1 MGTMERCKP
10 KPNAKSQ
17 TSARTI
23 PPHNRLRCRH
33 RRVMSRSQIIALP
46 STSIN
51 SGMVDC
57 PFGMAP
63 TGTIAG
69 WVSSIYLLLSNV
81 VNDHDYVN
89 EPLNA
94 LSRPQTLREWLF
106 Q

>member
-1 MGTMERCKP
+1 MGTKERRRP
-10 KPNAKSQ
+10 KPSAKSQ

-23 PPHNRLRCRH
+23 PPNNRLRPRH
-33 RRVMSRSQIIALP
+33 RRVLPRSQIIAIP

-51 SGMVDC
+51 SGLVDC

-69 WVSSIYLLLSNV
+69 WVSSIYLLLSSV
-81 VNDHDYVN
+81 LNDHDYVN

-94 LSRPQTLREWLF
+94 LSRPQTLRE
-106 Q
+106 